1 MTPDLPLSR
10 GRDVG
15 AADVRAAQRRGP
27 EGEGSSGRWRR
38 RLLGVA
44 ALVLLTVLSLGA
56 YRLARALP
64 ESPLFFSLGY
74 LGVFLL
80 TMTCS
85 ATLFLPV
92 PAWGAVTAAGAFLH
106 PVLLG
111 ICAGAG
117 AATGELTGYVAGR
130 SGRLLLNGVS
140 EGVVGRVRRHL
151 DRRGFLTLFL
161 LSAVP
166 NPLFDVAGL
175 TAGSLGYSPWRY
187 WLAVALGKSVV
198 YVALALG
205 GQALIPL
212 IF

>member
-1 MTPDLPLSR
+1 VTI
-10 GRDVG
+10 
-15 AADVRAAQRRGP
+15 AARP
-27 EGEGSSGRWRR
+27 RWRR
-38 RLLGVA
+38 RLLGGA
-44 ALVLLTVLSLGA
+44 ALILLTLLSLGA

-64 ESPLFFSLGY
+64 ESPLFLSLGY

-80 TMTCS
+80 TMSCS

-92 PAWGAVTAAGAFLH
+92 PAWGAVTAAGAFLN
-106 PVLLG
+106 PILLG
-111 ICAGAG
+111 LAAGAG

-130 SGRLLLNGVS
+130 SGRMMLS
-140 EGVVGRVRRHL
+140 GRPDGLVERLRGFV
-151 DRRGFLTLFL
+151 DRRAFLTLFV

-198 YVALALG
+198 YVSLALG
-205 GQALIPL
+205 GQALVPL
-212 IF
+212 LF

>member
-1 MTPDLPLSR
+1 MPDLPLSR
-10 GRDVG
+10 ARE
-15 AADVRAAQRRGP
+15 RGSW
-27 EGEGSSGRWRR
+27 GEGAPNRWRL
-38 RLLGVA
+38 RL
-44 ALVLLTVLSLGA
+44 LGA
-56 YRLARALP
+56 YRLARTIP

-111 ICAGAG
+111 LVAGAG
-117 AATGELTGYVAGR
+117 AATDELTGYVAGR
-130 SGRLLLNGVS
+130 GGRLILSGTS
-140 EGVVGRVRRHL
+140 AGIVGRVRGHM

-187 WLAVALGKSVV
+187 WLAVALGKSIV
-198 YVALALG
+198 YVVLALG
-205 GQALIPL
+205 GQTLVPRIL
-212 IF
+212 

>member
-1 MTPDLPLSR
+1 MTWGLDGLHRPASASAGELHESGARKPDR
-10 GRDVG
+10 
-15 AADVRAAQRRGP
+15 
-27 EGEGSSGRWRR
+27 RWRR
-38 RLLGVA
+38 RLLGAA

-140 EGVVGRVRRHL
+140 EGIVGRVRRHL
-151 DRRGFLTLFL
+151 HRRGFLTLFL

-205 GQALIPL
+205 GQALIPRIL
-212 IF
+212 

>member
-1 MTPDLPLSR
+1 MTDEHARTSDRPALAPLPPR
-10 GRDVG
+10 GG
-15 AADVRAAQRRGP
+15 GP
-27 EGEGSSGRWRR
+27 ASRWRL
-38 RLLGVA
+38 RLLGVG
-44 ALVLLTVLSLGA
+44 ALAVLTLLSLGA
-56 YRLARALP
+56 YRLARAIP

-111 ICAGAG
+111 LVAGAG

-130 SGRLLLNGVS
+130 SGRLILSGVS
-140 EGVVGRVRRHL
+140 DGLVSRVRAHL

-198 YVALALG
+198 YTVLALG

>member
-1 MTPDLPLSR
+1 MQEGGS
-10 GRDVG
+10 G
-15 AADVRAAQRRGP
+15 
-27 EGEGSSGRWRR
+27 GEGLPSVEDAGREGSAGSQWRL
-38 RLLGVA
+38 RLLGAV
-44 ALVLLTVLSLGA
+44 ALVVLTLLSLGA
-56 YRLARALP
+56 YRLARAIP
-64 ESPLFFSLGY
+64 ESPLFYSLGY

-92 PAWGAVTAAGAFLH
+92 PAWGAITAAGAFLH
-106 PVLLG
+106 PLLLG
-111 ICAGAG
+111 LVAGAG

-130 SGRLLLNGVS
+130 SGRLILSGTS
-140 EGVVGRVRRHL
+140 KRIVGRVRQHM

-161 LSAVP
+161 LSAIP

-187 WLAVALGKSVV
+187 WLAVALGKSIV

-205 GQALIPL
+205 GQTLIPL